1 MASASSSSL
10 TRQWEY
16 DVFLSFHSEEERFAS
31 ELYDALVEG
40 GIKICRDDDIV
51 LDKETA
57 LGSKIFTAIE
67 NSRLSVI
74 ILSKKYAFSD
84 WCLEKLAKFVE
95 CQNEIGQTILPV
107 FFDVYP
113 PEVRNQ
119 TGEFGEAFE
128 LQVEYF
134 EENLEVVKKLRA
146 ALIEVSNI
154 PGWTLYEA

>member
-16 DVFLSFHSEEERFAS
+16 DVFLSFNREDESFAS
-31 ELYDALVEG
+31 ELYDALAEE

-57 LGSKIFTAIE
+57 LWSKIFTAIE
-67 NSRLSVI
+67 NSRFSVI
-74 ILSKKYAFSD
+74 ILYEKYAFSD
-84 WCLEKLAKFVE
+84 WCLEKLAKIVE

-107 FFDVYP
+107 LLDVYP
-113 PEVRNQ
+113 SEVRNQ
-119 TGEFGEAFE
+119 TGKFGEAFE

-154 PGWTLYEA
+154 PGWIIHHK